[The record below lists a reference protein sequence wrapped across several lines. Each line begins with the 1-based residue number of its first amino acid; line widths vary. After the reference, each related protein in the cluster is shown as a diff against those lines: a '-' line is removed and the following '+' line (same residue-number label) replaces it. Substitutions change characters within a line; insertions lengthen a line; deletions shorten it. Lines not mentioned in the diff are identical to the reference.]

1 MSPSPLRTASQ
12 SVLPPEN
19 SQHVSDLV
27 ADFFGGEFA
36 DPLVLALRLDHRP
49 LHGLTGR
56 VDWRL
61 GGRLSALCRQGLVPI
76 RGPLLL
82 PPFDV
87 LPCGRILCWRVGSI
101 TPVEMARAIAN
112 MGFGTPGLCPAD
124 FGFHR
129 HEVQNA
135 FGGNVLIYGDR

>member
-12 SVLPPEN
+12 AVVPPGNVPQE
-19 SQHVSDLV
+19 SDLV
-27 ADFFGGEFA
+27 ADFFGGAFA

-61 GGRLSALCRQGLVPI
+61 GGRLSALCRQGLVPM

-82 PPFDV
+82 PPFEV
-87 LPCGRILCWRVGSI
+87 LRCGRILCWRVGSV
-101 TPVEMARAIAN
+101 TPADMASAIAA

-129 HEVQNA
+129 HEVQLA
-135 FGGNVLIYGDR
+135 FDGNVLIYGDR